1 MPSLRPPDS
10 AADAELASLRLE
22 NIRLRQLAAAG
33 TKRIAELE
41 AVADAARVLGDTE
54 CTEGDAASSD
64 TNSNPPLHTHT
75 RAKSNRASIR
85 VLLVAVLIGALYWG
99 AGCAGLAEAGKLQY
113 FVTSL
118 RTLPGEG
125 PHVGP
130 ELYAVDV
137 RKFAILASD
146 EFDLS
151 GAGQREGGRA
161 AMTDA
166 EVEDELSVHLAAESL
181 ANTFVPLSVDAP
193 TTAFLAW
200 SRAQGKTWWGRLK
213 LATKHHVFSVLSK
226 QYGYSRVDA
235 SAFVDRSQ
243 LFVASTEQ
251 LRRLL
256 AASPGATHLVHAGAA
271 DGVDGLGGAMGA
283 GGAENKKVTAAEQ
296 AAEQSSSSASSS
308 ASSSGTTT
316 GRVHILDIGAG
327 RGSVTMAL
335 AAAVG
340 AAASD
345 VTAVEESTVEQ
356 THLRAE
362 GFHAMGDLSSLI
374 PLEPAI
380 LGGRPRRPLAGS
392 AAVEAAVE
400 AAVFQ
405 DFDGYEIVSLL
416 NVLDRVDDPLS
427 LLELSATLLHPT
439 NGIMLIAIVLP
450 ICPYVYTST
459 DKDATGGHLPTNPLK
474 VMPSAQ
480 CHARP
485 EPTFE
490 FAAAAFAAAAVEP
503 AGLEVVAWTRLPYL
517 SSGDVLKTHYSLDVA
532 LFVLKRQAL
541 SGYEA

>member
-1 MPSLRPPDS
+1 MPSLQPPDS

-22 NIRLRQLAAAG
+22 NTRLRQLAAAG

-41 AVADAARVLGDTE
+41 AVAGAASVLGD
-54 CTEGDAASSD
+54 TEGDAASSD
-64 TNSNPPLHTHT
+64 TNSNPSLHT
-75 RAKSNRASIR
+75 RSKSYRASTR
-85 VLLVAVLIGALYWG
+85 VLLVAVLLGVLCWG

-151 GAGQREGGRA
+151 GAGQREGGRG
-161 AMTDA
+161 AMSDA

-181 ANTFVPLSVDAP
+181 ANTFVPFSVDAP

-200 SRAQGKTWWGRLK
+200 SRAQGRTWWGRLK
-213 LATKHHVFSVLSK
+213 LATKHHVFRVLST

-251 LRRLL
+251 LSRLL
-256 AASPGATHLVHAGAA
+256 AASLGATHLVQAGAA

-283 GGAENKKVTAAEQ
+283 DGAAKQKGTAAAEQ

-308 ASSSGTTT
+308 GTT

-327 RGSVTMAL
+327 RGSVTVAL

-356 THLRAE
+356 THLRAK
-362 GFHAMGDLSSLI
+362 GFHAMGDLSTLI

-380 LGGRPRRPLAGS
+380 MGGRPRRPLSGS
-392 AAVEAAVE
+392 TAVEAAVE

-450 ICPYVYTST
+450 LCPYVYTST

-485 EPTFE
+485 KPTFE
-490 FAAAAFAAAAVEP
+490 LAAAAFAAAAVEP

-517 SSGDVLKTHYSLDVA
+517 SSGDVLKTHYSLDAA

-541 SGYEA
+541 PDYEA